1 MLPARRLALVLAA
14 TLAFNASGTAQQS
27 QQVFPLPEG
36 AYPHDVA
43 PAPDGKVW
51 YSAQRNGA
59 LGILDPTTGQTREI
73 KLGPKSAPH
82 GVIQGPDGAAWL
94 TDGGQNAIVR
104 VDSQTEEVKIWKLP
118 E

>member
-1 MLPARRLALVLAA
+1 MLPARRLALVLVA

-27 QQVFPLPEG
+27 QQVFPLPDG

-59 LGILDPTTGQTREI
+59 LGILNPTTGQTREI
-73 KLGPKSAPH
+73 KLGPKSSPH
-82 GVIQGPDGAAWL
+82 GVIQGPDAL
-94 TDGGQNAIVR
+94 NTR
-104 VDSQTEEVKIWKLP
+104 VATRASARRRAGNMTETS
-118 E
+118 